1 MFTRVMM
8 RPRPRKKVEA
18 AVQEPEVKVSAEY
31 KRCANCVSRKLCD
44 DVNVC
49 MYGKK
54 AVKGK
59 KNARNGRSSAK

>member
-8 RPRPRKKVEA
+8 RPRPKKA
-18 AVQEPEVKVSAEY
+18 AVVEEVKTEAQPEY
-31 KRCANCVSRKLCD
+31 KRCSGCVSRKLCD

-54 AVKGK
+54 PKRKK
-59 KNARNGRSSAK
+59 KNVRNGRLPAK